1 MTTDT
6 ALVLPFPRSGQ
17 ARQPHELLRE
27 LRLGRGWS
35 LNAMT
40 RALISAATDSER
52 KGLPEFESLKRNWT
66 RWERGEAEPDRGRTS
81 PFFKPIIARAFGL
94 TPGRIWPAQEAAH
107 ARTSIPDVVLP
118 GEYRDGLSSRRDTV
132 RDAIGKLQAELTY
145 LNALLA
151 VPPLRDIAPK
161 AVQS

>member
-1 MTTDT
+1 MTTDI
-6 ALVLPFPRSGQ
+6 ALVLPLPRSGQ
-17 ARQPHELLRE
+17 ARQPHEMLRE

-40 RALISAATDSER
+40 RALISAATDDER
-52 KGLPEFESLKRNWT
+52 KGVPEFGSLRRNWV
-66 RWERGEAEPDRGRTS
+66 RWERGEAEPDRGRTR

-94 TPGRIWPAQEAAH
+94 TPDRIWPVQETVRV
-107 ARTSIPDVVLP
+107 RTQIPDVVLP

-132 RDAIGKLQAELTY
+132 REAIGKLQAELTY

-151 VPPLRDIAPK
+151 VPPLRDIAPEVV
-161 AVQS
+161 AQ